1 MGMGV
6 GYLDV
11 EEMRS
16 TQPDEKLVSGG
27 TYRSQVEECQI
38 LLKKTIV
45 NLYNRQ
51 KEM

>member
-16 TQPDEKLVSGG
+16 TQPDEKLVSGEL
-27 TYRSQVEECQI
+27 TVVKFENARY
-38 LLKKTIV
+38 
-45 NLYNRQ
+45 Y
-51 KEM
+51 